1 MTDVSI
7 ASQMSQLVYD
17 YESLA
22 LKLGVG
28 FLFSWV
34 LCVGQLLEI
43 IGQFNSAASTT
54 ALFWANLYRKR
65 WKIILVITKIEAKKL
80 AEKGLRFHTDLFTGK
95 WKRRRYY
102 LREDWDGNNIKLLNE
117 IRGNKVK

>member
-1 MTDVSI
+1 
-7 ASQMSQLVYD
+7 MSQLVYD

-43 IGQFNSAASTT
+43 IGQFNSAASIT
-54 ALFWANLYRKR
+54 ALFEQIY
-65 WKIILVITKIEAKKL
+65 
-80 AEKGLRFHTDLFTGK
+80 
-95 WKRRRYY
+95 
-102 LREDWDGNNIKLLNE
+102 NE
-117 IRGNKVK
+117 SGENYFSNYQN